1 MFPQK
6 LRSRPAGNTTM
17 GIGTYGIHFP
27 ILREVF
33 QSICST
39 PLAGHVFN
47 VSFVGAKKDANIRFV
62 KLIGSNN
69 SETLLYAAR
78 DTKSIRHAFCCEV

>member
-6 LRSRPAGNTTM
+6 LRPRPAGNTTM
-17 GIGTYGIHFP
+17 GIGRYGAHFP

-39 PLAGHVFN
+39 PYWTETATADARQN
-47 VSFVGAKKDANIRFV
+47 YKDQAKREVSIQV
-62 KLIGSNN
+62 
-69 SETLLYAAR
+69 
-78 DTKSIRHAFCCEV
+78 